1 MMRIVPSR
9 KNDSYFTAYGS
20 FCIGFLCG
28 LFRLVGVASRDRGCQ
43 GLVVCVIQGFGWV
56 PYCTS
61 TGAMKNKTLD
71 EEDWRGG
78 K

>member
-1 MMRIVPSR
+1 MIHILQLMGAFVL
-9 KNDSYFTAYGS
+9 DSCVDFFG
-20 FCIGFLCG
+20 
-28 LFRLVGVASRDRGCQ
+28 LVGVASRDRGCQ
-43 GLVVCVIQGFGWV
+43 GLVVCVIQGFLWV
-56 PYCTS
+56 PYCPYCTS